1 MRIVQ
6 ISTFEESVPPKKYG
20 GVELVIYNLIQEFS
34 KRGHKVFLI
43 GTGDSKTN
51 AEILPVFERA
61 IRTLP
66 EAKDMK
72 IRDSLKFVGAG
83 KILEILQNV
92 KADIIHN
99 HLGWRLFPF
108 LPLIKIPVVTT
119 LHGPLDIKYQQMVYG
134 RFKKEN
140 YVSISN
146 SQRRPFP
153 DLNYAATVYNGI
165 EIEKFPFSERPGNY
179 LAFLGRMSPEKG
191 PVQAIEVAKR
201 VGMKLKMAAKV
212 DAVDIEF
219 FEANVKPLIDNKQ
232 VEFLG
237 EIGHKAKTELLKNAL
252 ALLTPIQW
260 HEPFGL
266 YFIEAMACGTPVIA
280 LNKGSVPEIIK
291 DGETGFIAN
300 STKEMTEAVKNIK
313 KINRHDCRA
322 RVEKYFTSEK
332 MAAGYEKVYYKILGK
347 KK

>member
-6 ISTFEESVPPKKYG
+6 IATFEESVPPKKYG

-43 GTGDSKTN
+43 GTGDSK
-51 AEILPVFERA
+51 AKAKILPVFPKA
-61 IRTLP
+61 VRTLP

-72 IRDSLKFVGAG
+72 VRDSLKFIGAG
-83 KILEILQNV
+83 KILEILQGI

-108 LPLIKIPVVTT
+108 LPLIKAPVITT
-119 LHGPLDIKYQQMVYG
+119 LHGPLDVKYQQMVYG

-146 SQRRPFP
+146 SQRKPFP
-153 DLNYAATVYNGI
+153 SLNYVANVYNGI
-165 EIEKFPFSERPGNY
+165 EVEKFPFSGKPGNY

-191 PVQAIEVAKR
+191 PVQAIEVAKKT
-201 VGMKLKMAAKV
+201 GIKLKMAAKV
-212 DAVDIEF
+212 DAVDTEF
-219 FEANVKPLIDNKQ
+219 FETKVKPLIDNNQ
-232 VEFLG
+232 IEFLG
-237 EIGHKAKTELLKNAL
+237 EVGHKAKTELLKNAL

-260 HEPFGL
+260 QEPFGL

-280 LNKGSVPEIIK
+280 LNKGSVPEIVE
-291 DGETGFIAN
+291 DGKTGFIAN
-300 STKEMTEAVKNIK
+300 NTKEMARAVKNIN
-313 KINRHDCRA
+313 KINRQDCRK
-322 RVEKYFTSEK
+322 RVEKYFSSEK
-332 MAAGYEKVYYKILGK
+332 MADGYEKVYYKILK
-347 KK
+347 RRK